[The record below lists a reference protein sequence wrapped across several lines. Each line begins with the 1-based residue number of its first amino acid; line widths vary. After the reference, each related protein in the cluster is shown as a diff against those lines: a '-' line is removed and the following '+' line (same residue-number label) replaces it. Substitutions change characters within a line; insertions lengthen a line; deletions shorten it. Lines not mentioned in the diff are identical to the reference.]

1 MSDMQEIERLNLQ
14 NDQANQQGEELSAQV
29 RTLEFEISKTLNR
42 TEDLNRQLDQKQYE
56 MKQKEQAVSE
66 CEREIQTLKS

>member
-1 MSDMQEIERLNLQ
+1 MNLQ

>member
-42 TEDLNRQLDQKQYE
+42 TEDLNR
-56 MKQKEQAVSE
+56 
-66 CEREIQTLKS
+66 

>member
-56 MKQKEQAVSE
+56 VKQKEQAVSE